1 MSAPPLPDIFGNYV
15 LQDFVEVVAPT
26 AISWLPQ
33 TKGWLILGLVLI
45 AFLLRYCARRVRL
58 WYSNRYRREAEKRLQ
73 ELEQAAVQSKL
84 LSELNRLLKLTAMA
98 AFSREQVARLSG
110 DEWVDFLN
118 SCCPTAPFPAS
129 CASCWSL
136 APTAVS
142 SHRMTPDNNSLRP
155 ATTGSVNTRGR
166 GCLSWHTPGHCC
178 CWLYRW

>member
-15 LQDFVEVVAPT
+15 LQDVVEVVAPT

-33 TKGWLILGLVLI
+33 TKGWLILGLVLF
-45 AFLLRYCARRVRL
+45 ALLLRYCARRVRL

-73 ELEQAAVQSKL
+73 DLEQTAVQSKL

-118 SCCPTAPFPAS
+118 SCCPTAPFSGELRQLLVTGTYRGLEPQDTTRQQLFSA
-129 CASCWSL
+129 C
-136 APTAVS
+136 
-142 SHRMTPDNNSLRP
+142 NNWVCEHER
-155 ATTGSVNTRGR
+155 TEGV
-166 GCLSWHTPGHCC
+166 
-178 CWLYRW
+178 